1 MYMKMPMFSKCLK
14 KYSCV
19 RYLVGVCLGSW
30 VLASNAR
37 DVKEMCDSSQSGTKF
52 LHFLSESLIIKC
64 KETKSMAAK
73 KHTFDIGTLS
83 SAIDKITMQG
93 SKVFINFSG
102 QEKTYEYAWKPA
114 NKELLSAL
122 DGFVK
127 NPESFSLGK
136 FYNDSLKN
144 GDLVQTLV

>member
-1 MYMKMPMFSKCLK
+1 MTMFSKYLK

-19 RYLVGVCLGSW
+19 RYLDGVCRDSW

-64 KETKSMAAK
+64 KETNSMTQK

-83 SAIDKITMQG
+83 SAIDKIIVQG

-102 QEKTYEYAWKPA
+102 NEKTYEFAWKPA
-114 NKELLSAL
+114 NRTLLEKL
-122 DGFVK
+122 EGFVK
-127 NPESFSLGK
+127 NPESLSLGR

-144 GDLVQTLV
+144 GDLVQVTV

>member
-1 MYMKMPMFSKCLK
+1 
-14 KYSCV
+14 
-19 RYLVGVCLGSW
+19 
-30 VLASNAR
+30 
-37 DVKEMCDSSQSGTKF
+37 
-52 LHFLSESLIIKC
+52 
-64 KETKSMAAK
+64 MAAK

-83 SAIDKITMQG
+83 SAIDKIIVQG

-102 QEKTYEYAWKPA
+102 QEKTYEFAWKPA
-114 NKELLSAL
+114 NKELLTAL

-144 GDLVQTLV
+144 GDLVQTTV

>member
-1 MYMKMPMFSKCLK
+1 MPMFSKCLK
-14 KYSCV
+14 KYSCA
-19 RYLVGVCLGSW
+19 RYLVGVCRDSW
-30 VLASNAR
+30 VLASNPR
-37 DVKEMCDSSQSGTKF
+37 DVKETCDSSQSGTKF

-102 QEKTYEYAWKPA
+102 NEKTYEYQWKPA
-114 NKELLSAL
+114 NKELLTAL
-122 DGFVK
+122 EGFVK
-127 NPESFSLGK
+127 NPESFSLGR

-144 GDLVQTLV
+144 GDLVQITTV